1 MTHTIYKVGVCIDFK
16 GGHFGQNNV
25 ILVIY
30 FSDGWLWGGC
40 GVEIIANTDN
50 SDQCSGPGTRQSI
63 ARTLVPIITQC
74 TIDDCE

>member
-30 FSDGWLWGGC
+30 FSEGWWWVGS

-50 SDQCSGPGTRQSI
+50 SLLQISAVVQVQDNPLHEPLCR
-63 ARTLVPIITQC
+63 L
-74 TIDDCE
+74 